1 MPVPGTRTFDWSLD
15 ESGLSLPRTQVAFLD
30 ETLRDGLQSPS
41 VRQPAPGEKVA
52 MLHLLDR
59 VGIATANLGYPGA
72 GGAASRDV
80 ELLCREITTAGLKVA
95 PKCAGRTCADDVVP
109 AVEIAQRVG
118 VPLEIGLF
126 LGSSPIRQRA
136 EGWDWDHLLRLTEQ
150 WVGFAVRWGLRVLF
164 VTEDTTRSRP
174 EDIARLYQAA
184 VRAGARRVCLA
195 DTVGC
200 ATPVGANALVRFVRA
215 SLDDAGGTDVGLDWH
230 GHNDR
235 GLAVANALSAALAGA
250 DRLHG
255 TALGVGE
262 RVGNAA
268 IEHLLAAALSLGWA
282 RPDLDALCRYLRAA
296 GAALNVPVD
305 EEALAALAEL
315 ARLTAS
321 ALERP
326 SLGRA
331 IS

>member
-1 MPVPGTRTFDWSLD
+1 MRGGTRLEFDWNR
-15 ESGLSLPRTQVAFLD
+15 EAAELPRPPQALAFLD

-41 VRQPAPGEKVA
+41 VHHPSIGEKVA
-52 MLHLLDR
+52 LVHLMER

-72 GGAASRDV
+72 GGTAVRDV
-80 ELLCREITTAGLKVA
+80 AALCREIARARLRVT
-95 PKCAGRTCADDVVP
+95 PNCAGRTCAEDVVP
-109 AVEIAQRVG
+109 AVETAQRAG

-126 LGSSPIRQRA
+126 LGSSPIRLRA
-136 EGWDWDHLLRLTEQ
+136 EGWEWDRLVRMTEY
-150 WVGFAVRWGLRVLF
+150 WVGFATRWGLQVLF

-174 EDIARLYQAA
+174 EDVARLYQAA

-200 ATPVGANALVRFVRA
+200 ATPVGAHALVRFVRA
-215 SLDDAGGTDVGLDWH
+215 SLDAAGGADVGVDWH

-268 IEHLLAAALSLGWA
+268 LENLLANAHALGWA
-282 RPDLDALCRYLRAA
+282 RPRLEELPRYLRTAR
-296 GAALNVPVD
+296 AAL
-305 EEALAALAEL
+305 
-315 ARLTAS
+315 RLPDGGAS
-321 ALERP
+321 LPALEPAETADESAPDR
-326 SLGRA
+326 SETDTA
-331 IS
+331 VS